1 MVQNHPMTSYRSSA
15 EGKVTSSKGVRRI
28 TEPSSSPGDTRG
40 VSSYPSD
47 CCHTLVGGK
56 KEKKKKLSGKEHN
69 EYDYNLPYKSSS
81 VFKLLISSG

>member
-47 CCHTLVGGK
+47 CCHTLAGGK
-56 KEKKKKLSGKEHN
+56 KEKKNFLGRSTM
-69 EYDYNLPYKSSS
+69 S
-81 VFKLLISSG
+81 VIIIYFTNPAVFSNF